1 MKLSIFRNMK
11 SKNKKTATAVPFSR
25 LTPSQQKEIL
35 KKGAASFSK
44 DFTKVFEKLAK
55 E

>member
-1 MKLSIFRNMK
+1 MKGTS
-11 SKNKKTATAVPFSR
+11 KKTATAVPFSR
-25 LTPSQQKEIL
+25 LTPAQQKEVL
-35 KKGAASFSK
+35 KKGAANFSK